1 MKHPLENKFIAFL
14 KLIRMENLVMMAL
27 TELML
32 RYFVLKKAISIHNI
46 SPEMSVGLYN
56 LVILS
61 TVLIAAAGY
70 IINDYFDVKTDLI
83 NHPDTVVVDRVI
95 KRRWA
100 IILHF
105 VFTFTGL
112 LLGTYTALKT
122 GYLRLAIFPFT
133 AAILLWFYSTHFK
146 KQLLTGN
153 ITVSLLTAS
162 LAFVPF
168 VFEMGVLN
176 KMHPDLIT
184 NNMLSILS
192 VFKILFIFSLF
203 VFITS
208 LAREIIKDM
217 EDYKGDE
224 ATGGRTM
231 PIVWGIRTS
240 KFNVFFLLIITALLM
255 LFVVYNTIKAQRVI
269 FSLNNLYILF
279 TLIVPLVM
287 LALYVLR
294 ANSSAHFKRASL
306 FLKFIMLM
314 GLCYSIVYYYT
325 A

>member
-1 MKHPLENKFIAFL
+1 MSRLLENKFIAFL
-14 KLIRMENLVMMAL
+14 KLIRIENLVMMAL

-32 RYFVLKKAISIHNI
+32 RYLVLKKAISIHNI
-46 SPEMSVGLYN
+46 VPEMSVGLYN

-83 NHPDTVVVDRVI
+83 NHPDTVVVDRTI

-100 IILHF
+100 IILHLL
-105 VFTFTGL
+105 FTFTGL
-112 LLGTYTALKT
+112 LLGTYTALET

-133 AAILLWFYSTHFK
+133 AAILLWFYSTHLK

-153 ITVSLLTAS
+153 IAVSLLTAS

-176 KMHPDLIT
+176 KMHPDLIA
-184 NNMLSILS
+184 NNMLSIFS

-217 EDYKGDE
+217 EDYNGDK

-240 KFNVFFLLIITALLM
+240 QFNVFFLLIITALLM
-255 LFVVYNTIKAQRVI
+255 MFVVYNTIKAQRIV
-269 FSLNNLYILF
+269 FSVNILYILF
-279 TLIVPLVM
+279 TLIVPLIL
-287 LALYVLR
+287 LAMYILK
-294 ANSSAHFKRASL
+294 ANRSVQFKRASL

-325 A
+325 G